1 LIESWK
7 IEEMEKNKS
16 NAIVTAIVC
25 IKKYLEFDSKTL
37 ALWSIRFYVPVVVNS
52 ILVEPNSDD
61 TTVFN

>member
-1 LIESWK
+1 
-7 IEEMEKNKS
+7 MEKNKS

-37 ALWSIRFYVPVVVNS
+37 ALWSIRFYVPITVNS
-52 ILVEPNSDD
+52 ILVDPKSGE

>member
-1 LIESWK
+1 
-7 IEEMEKNKS
+7 MEKNKS

-61 TTVFN
+61 TIVFN